1 MKQRDREI
9 FRLAWPNIISNVSV
23 PLLSSVDTAL
33 MGYLSAEHLGAVG
46 LGSMIFNFFYWNF
59 GFLRMGTTGMTAQ
72 SYGARNKPEI
82 TAVFFRAL
90 IVSTLIA
97 ILIIVFQNPIVDLG
111 VVAMNATDT
120 QADLVKAYVL
130 TRIWAAPATLGLY
143 VLMGWLLG
151 LQNAVIP
158 MLVTIAINL
167 INIALSYY
175 LIIVM
180 GYGIRGVAL
189 GTVIAQYFGL
199 ILVLILI
206 AVYFKKYLPRLPFS
220 RIVEWS
226 AYKKFF
232 LINRDIFIRTLCLTF
247 AFAFFYSQ
255 SSKYGEILLGVNVVL
270 LQFLNWMSYGI
281 DGFAYAA
288 ESLVGKYKG
297 AQDFKILDQTIRRVF
312 LWSSVMAVGYAL
324 LYGLGGD
331 LLFRI
336 FTDVDQV
343 IQAAGPYLLWMAL
356 LPIVGFASYIWDGVF
371 VGLTASKAM
380 RNSML
385 LSLLVYL
392 ICYYTLEP
400 HYGVNALWTSL
411 AAFLLARG
419 LFQHYLFYRKG
430 YELA

>member
-255 SSKYGEILLGVNVVL
+255 SSKYGEVLLGVNVVL

>member
-255 SSKYGEILLGVNVVL
+255 SSKYGEVLLGVNVVL

-400 HYGVNALWTSL
+400 YYGVNALWTSL